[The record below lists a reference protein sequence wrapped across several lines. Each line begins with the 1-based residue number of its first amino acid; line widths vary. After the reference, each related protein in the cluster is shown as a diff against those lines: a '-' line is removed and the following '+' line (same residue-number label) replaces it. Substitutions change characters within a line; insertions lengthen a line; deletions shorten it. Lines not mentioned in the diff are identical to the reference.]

1 MARVIVRYH
10 GNLKEAMSGFA
21 DSTVVELFHQ
31 YAIVTLPEQALSD
44 LAALP
49 EVEYIEP
56 PETLFFNLQN
66 GRNASCIAGVQ
77 GSVAAGGV
85 ISNGGPTSFGS
96 GNGLTG
102 KGVFVA
108 ILDSGIDYAHPTFI
122 TEEGKSRIRFLW
134 DQTVSGQMAEGRMP
148 ERYDMGAEYTNA
160 DIDEALALP
169 RAERSRVVPVVDSR
183 TGHGTAVAGI
193 AAGNGRGSANRRY
206 RGIAIDSELLVVKLA
221 NSGDGY
227 SRTTEVMMGLDYVL
241 HKALELEV
249 PVCINLSFGNNYG
262 PHDGQSLFEN
272 YITELNGIWKNNVI
286 IATGNE
292 GDKRHHVSV
301 DLKQGETSI
310 QFAVANAERTL
321 LIQLWKQYVDTFRV
335 ELVSPSGRRYPAP
348 EEPGSSTN
356 REIQMYYGEASPY
369 RMTQELYFRWV
380 SSANEP
386 IESGVWRMDLQPIEI
401 RDGRINL
408 WMSGSEVIGSET
420 GFLQPVAETTMTIPS
435 TTDKVISVGA
445 YDALTDIIPAFSGR
459 GRTADGRLGITMVA
473 PGVDVQCPAPGGGYS
488 PKTGTSMAAP
498 FVTGAA
504 ALLME
509 WGIVQGNDPYLY
521 GEKLKAYLMKGARAL
536 AGEEVPNVR
545 QGWGALC
552 IRDSIPN

>member
-10 GNLKEAMSGFA
+10 GDLKNALSDFV
-21 DSTVVELFHQ
+21 DTSVVELFHQ
-31 YAIVTLPEQALSD
+31 YAIVTTTEQNLTE

-49 EVEYIEP
+49 EVEYVEP
-56 PETLFFNLQN
+56 PETLFFNLQK

-77 GSVAAGGV
+77 GGITSEGGD
-85 ISNGGPTSFGS
+85 S
-96 GNGLTG
+96 GLTG
-102 KGVFVA
+102 KGVLVA

-122 TEEGKSRIRFLW
+122 SEDGKSRIRFLW

-160 DIDEALALP
+160 EIDEALALP
-169 RAERSRVVPVVDSR
+169 RAERSRVIPTTDSR

-193 AAGNGRGSANRRY
+193 AAGNGRGSASRRY
-206 RGIAIDSELLVVKLA
+206 RGIAIDSELLIVKLA

-227 SRTTEVMMGLDYVL
+227 SKTTEVMMGLDYVL
-241 HKALELEV
+241 HKSLELEM
-249 PVCINLSFGNNYG
+249 PICINLSFGNNYG
-262 PHDGQSLFEN
+262 PHNGQSLFEN
-272 YITELNGIWKNNVI
+272 YITELNGIGKNNII

-292 GDKRHHVSV
+292 GDKRHHVTV
-301 DLKQGETSI
+301 DLKQGAASI
-310 QFAVANAERTL
+310 QFAVADAERTL
-321 LIQLWKQYVDTFRV
+321 VIQMWKQYVDTFQI
-335 ELVSPSGRRYPAP
+335 ELTSPSGKRYRVPA
-348 EEPGSSTN
+348 EPG
-356 REIQMYYGEASPY
+356 EILNQEVQVYYGEASPY
-369 RMTQELYFRWV
+369 RITQEIYFRWV
-380 SSANEP
+380 PPASEM

-408 WMSGSEVIGSET
+408 WMSGSEVIGLRT
-420 GFLQPVAETTMTIPS
+420 GFLQPTTETTMTIPS
-435 TTDKVISVGA
+435 TADKVISVGA
-445 YDALTDIIPAFSGR
+445 YDAATGIIPAFSGR

-488 PKTGTSMAAP
+488 SNTGTSMAAP

-509 WGIVQGNDPYLY
+509 WGIIQGNDPYLY
-521 GEKLKAYLMKGARAL
+521 GEKLKAYLMKGARGL
-536 AGEEVPNVR
+536 AGEEMPSVR